1 MQLVDYGVMTRFLIV
16 LLSAALALAGSQSPA
31 GRPTPG
37 PLLRIDA
44 VALDSRGNPVTDLT
58 KDELEVRIANYRVPI
73 ESLTA
78 SDASAEGNG
87 RVIVLLMDDA
97 VVPLALTPRVREIAR
112 RFVDRMSPGDRMAIV
127 ALNGGA
133 MELSGDRNRLL
144 QGINDYTVRA
154 VGFTRLDL
162 AGEHVLNTVTTLSR
176 QLAEES
182 PGRKTV
188 VGIGAA
194 WLFDT
199 PIPSPT
205 VGRDLRPE
213 WTAAMRAAGFANVS
227 VYAIEPGGVET
238 SRFSGSDGF
247 ASETGGRT
255 FVNTNDFNQA
265 VDQVMREAA
274 NYYVIEVAD
283 PPIQR
288 KSDLRELDVRALR
301 RGVTVRARRQ
311 FPGTEVP
318 AK

>member
-1 MQLVDYGVMTRFLIV
+1 MTRFLIA

-133 MELSGDRNRLL
+133 MELTADRNRLL
-144 QGINDYTVRA
+144 KGINDYTVRA

-199 PIPSPT
+199 PIPPPT

-213 WTAAMRAAGFANVS
+213 WTAAMRAAGFANVN

-238 SRFSGSDGF
+238 SRFERFGRLRERNGWSHVRKHQRF
-247 ASETGGRT
+247 QPGGRSGDARSCQLLRHRGCRSAHSAQIGPPGARCSRT
-255 FVNTNDFNQA
+255 PPRRD
-265 VDQVMREAA
+265 RPGEAA
-274 NYYVIEVAD
+274 VSRHRGPGQVASTS
-283 PPIQR
+283 R
-288 KSDLRELDVRALR
+288 
-301 RGVTVRARRQ
+301 
-311 FPGTEVP
+311 
-318 AK
+318 